1 MTPAISSYALKTN
14 WIRIRPLRAKTTAS
28 HVNQE
33 TKNKLNGPL
42 VKAAFYLTFIAFIV
56 IHIGVVASILM
67 HLFSGEWLE
76 ALSYFFIY
84 PAIWLGNGGIAIMA
98 ALWSYPLTIM
108 AYYLVTKRMIKR
120 PWVL

>member
-1 MTPAISSYALKTN
+1 MNLEMKN
-14 WIRIRPLRAKTTAS
+14 
-28 HVNQE
+28 NQ
-33 TKNKLNGPL
+33 NGPL
-42 VKAAFYLTFIAFIV
+42 VKAMFYLTFIAFAVVHTGV
-56 IHIGVVASILM
+56 IASILM
-67 HLFSGEWLE
+67 HLFSGEWFE
-76 ALSYFFIY
+76 ALSYLFIY